1 MNINIDAEKAMAF
14 VTNKCN
20 IGNCE
25 ECPYNV
31 GADER
36 QKVYACG
43 QLFCWIDLFAK
54 KMTDWISVEKELP
67 EEDGEYLVSAKP
79 ILGNNSPSYVDV
91 AYFTTD
97 LYGIDE
103 HDFYNKKGVPGFYKY
118 GSEWGIYKV
127 NPIAWRPLPEPYK
140 EEEK

>member
-1 MNINIDAEKAMAF
+1 MTEL
-14 VTNKCN
+14 
-20 IGNCE
+20 CE
-25 ECPYNV
+25 RECTGCPV
-31 GADER
+31 GGTLCR
-36 QKVYACG
+36 QFAYLLDPK
-43 QLFCWIDLFAK
+43 WIP
-54 KMTDWISVEKELP
+54 VEKELP

-79 ILGNNSPSYVDV
+79 ILGNNSPSYIDV

-127 NPIAWRPLPEPYK
+127 NPIAWQPLPEPYK